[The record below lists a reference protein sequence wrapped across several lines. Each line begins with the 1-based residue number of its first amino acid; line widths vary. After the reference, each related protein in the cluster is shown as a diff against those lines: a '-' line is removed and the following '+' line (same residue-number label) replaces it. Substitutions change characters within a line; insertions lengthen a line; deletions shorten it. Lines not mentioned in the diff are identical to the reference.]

1 MIEKIINLL
10 ANIPSD
16 KLLHSYL
23 SLIIVLIIFDI
34 CEKFCNGITIIFMAL
49 KEIYDSKNKDIHS
62 VEMKDIIAGI
72 GGIILSLLLIKSARN
87 PRGLQPRWMNCH

>member
-1 MIEKIINLL
+1 MKMIEKIINLL

-34 CEKFCNGITIIFMAL
+34 CENFCNMWISILISCGITIIFMAL
-49 KEIYDSKNKDIHS
+49 KEIYDSKNKDIHI

-72 GGIILSLLLIKSARN
+72 GGIILGLLLK
-87 PRGLQPRWMNCH
+87 LL

>member
-1 MIEKIINLL
+1 MKMIEKIINLL

-16 KLLHSYL
+16 KILHSYL

-34 CEKFCNGITIIFMAL
+34 CEKFCNMWISILISCGITIIFIAL

-72 GGIILSLLLIKSARN
+72 GGIILGLFLKLL
-87 PRGLQPRWMNCH
+87 